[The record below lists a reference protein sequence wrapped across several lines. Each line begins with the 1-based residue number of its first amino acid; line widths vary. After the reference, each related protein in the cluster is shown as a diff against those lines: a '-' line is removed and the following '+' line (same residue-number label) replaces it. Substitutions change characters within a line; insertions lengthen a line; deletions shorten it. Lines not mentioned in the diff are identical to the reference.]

1 MTAPQPRITKKICL
15 LGATAVGKSSLIQQF
30 VTGTFDESYKTTIG
44 VNIHSMDV
52 LSDGQPVRLMIW
64 DLEGQDDPRKQYRED
79 YMNGAHGYLLVID
92 VTRAE
97 TLDIARSLHQIVQAM
112 VAEVPFV
119 ALLNKR
125 DLLSRWE
132 LRADEVRQLSDEGWP
147 VSETSAKTGENVREA
162 FECLTRNMLAADR
175 TPHGPRR

>member
-1 MTAPQPRITKKICL
+1 MTAPPARITKKICL
-15 LGATAVGKSSLIQQF
+15 LGATAVGKSSLIQRY
-30 VTGTFDESYKTTIG
+30 VNHTFDESYKTTIG
-44 VNIHSMDV
+44 VNILSMDV
-52 LSDGQPVRLMIW
+52 VSDGQPVRLMIW
-64 DLEGQDDPRKQYRED
+64 DLEGQDDPRQRYREE
-79 YMNGAHGYLLVID
+79 YLSGAHGYLLVID

-112 VAEVPFV
+112 VAEIPFV

-132 LRADEVRQLSDEGWP
+132 LRADEVRQLSDEGWT

-175 TPHGPRR
+175 ALQSPRR